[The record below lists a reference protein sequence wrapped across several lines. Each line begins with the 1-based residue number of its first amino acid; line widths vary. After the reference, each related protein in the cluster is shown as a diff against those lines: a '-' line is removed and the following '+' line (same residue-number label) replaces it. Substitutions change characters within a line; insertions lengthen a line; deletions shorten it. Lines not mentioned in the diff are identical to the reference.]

1 MSLYQLSETGTE
13 EHGLTRTFVNVT
25 PCAVPTGAYSVS
37 VFTTF
42 SKAKQPGEPQVK
54 LRLHIE
60 NQEALHKL
68 ADFLKTQ

>member
-1 MSLYQLSETGTE
+1 MSLYTLSEVGTE

-25 PCAVPTGAYSVS
+25 PCANPTGSYSVS

-54 LRLHIE
+54 LRLLIQ
-60 NQEALHKL
+60 NQAELHKL